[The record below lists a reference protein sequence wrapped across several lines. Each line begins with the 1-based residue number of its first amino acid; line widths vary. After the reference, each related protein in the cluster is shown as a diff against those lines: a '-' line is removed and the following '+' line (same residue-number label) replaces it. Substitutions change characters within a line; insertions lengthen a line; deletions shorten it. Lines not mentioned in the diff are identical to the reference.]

1 MRFAVV
7 SDVHGNLTAL
17 EAVIADIKQQSP
29 DAVYH
34 LGDLVANGARP
45 AEVLDRIRAAEWQGV
60 YGNTDEMLWR
70 PVAEQLAKPFPE
82 RQLLRRVLISEIG
95 PVIRELI
102 GEDRLSYLQAL
113 PLTMRFGS
121 VFLCHASPSD
131 PWLAPRESDGDDRFA
146 GTFGSVGAK
155 TVIYGHI
162 HFPLVRRL
170 KDLMVINTGAVS
182 LSYDGDW
189 RASYLLFDSGRP
201 LLRRIEYDRD
211 REERALL
218 QSPLPH
224 REWLAQILRTARY
237 CDPF

>member
-1 MRFAVV
+1 MRFAIV

-17 EAVIADIKQQSP
+17 EAVIADIEQQAP

-45 AEVLDRIRAAEWQGV
+45 AEVFDRVRAADWQGV
-60 YGNTDEMLWR
+60 YGNTDEMLWLPIADQLAR
-70 PVAEQLAKPFPE
+70 PVAE
-82 RQLLRRVLISEIG
+82 RQFLRQVLISEIG
-95 PVIRELI
+95 PVTRELI
-102 GEDRLSYLQAL
+102 GEERLSYLKSL
-113 PLTMRFGS
+113 PLTMRFES
-121 VFLCHASPSD
+121 VFLCHASPTD
-131 PWLAPRESDGDDRFA
+131 LWLAPREKDGDDRFA
-146 GTFGSVGAK
+146 ETYGSVGAK

-162 HFPLVRRL
+162 HFPLVRNL
-170 KDLMVINTGAVS
+170 KDMMVINTGAVS

-201 LLRRIEYDRD
+201 SLRRVEYDRD

-237 CDPF
+237 SDPF